1 MYNRHSAPA
10 APAYGRSYGTPATD
24 TPAYGHR
31 GNSGTIPYNGA
42 ATASAQ
48 GVSPQNNA
56 PTPMP
61 GQQVRNPMP
70 ATNRGQNSANGNGAH
85 APGTIPYKPSEK
97 SAHANGRQ
105 NYSGERQ
112 GESEPMSSRFISGK
126 ICKANAKNKVVDF
139 SSRLYAAKVED
150 FANVHGCGGN
160 DHAWNST
167 VAVTICDY
175 TKGTGEASV
184 SASYNIDAEIME
196 ILYHAAMDARLGK
209 LTASGD
215 ALVSAAAVALHEL
228 QRWEISGQQ
237 QPVSVVPFSELVQT
251 GQTMGN
257 AIQQN
262 NPVML
267 ANASGATL
275 SDLRRWAGN
284 RKQCPSAGV
293 PLRDIYKIRTD
304 LTNALANQDRPL
316 FEYSAEKNNPH
327 AEKDS
332 PDGLVPVS
340 KLYIAYTPTRKG
352 GEPSRYPW
360 FIQIENFRAPLNT
373 RPNGASSHDASRAVD
388 RKSVSINV
396 SADDFATAM
405 VAVKRYI
412 RIWEMVATIPVVRK
426 GLTLLEKIKAA
437 KSNK

>member
-1 MYNRHSAPA
+1 MYNRNPAPTAPTYGHVYGAPA
-10 APAYGRSYGTPATD
+10 TGAPASGYP
-24 TPAYGHR
+24 
-31 GNSGTIPYNGA
+31 GNNPGTIPYNGT
-42 ATASAQ
+42 ATAPVQATPTHGQRAHGSMPYAHGTQ
-48 GVSPQNNA
+48 A
-56 PTPMP
+56 PM
-61 GQQVRNPMP
+61 
-70 ATNRGQNSANGNGAH
+70 NGNTGH
-85 APGTIPYKPSEK
+85 APGTIPYNPGTEAA
-97 SAHANGRQ
+97 AHASGRPTP
-105 NYSGERQ
+105 YHVERQ
-112 GESEPMSSRFISGK
+112 PESEPMPSGFISGK
-126 ICKANAKNKVVDF
+126 ICKINAKDKVVDF
-139 SSRLYAAKVED
+139 TSRLYAAKVED
-150 FANVHGCGGN
+150 FANVHGCGGK

-167 VAVTICDY
+167 VAVTICDF

-184 SASYNIDAEIME
+184 TASYNIDAEIME

-209 LTASGD
+209 LPASKD

-262 NPVML
+262 NPAML

-275 SDLRRWAGN
+275 SDLRRWASN

-293 PLRDIYKIRTD
+293 PLRDIYKIKTD
-304 LTNALANQDRPL
+304 LTNALINQDRPL

-373 RPNGASSHDASRAVD
+373 RSNGASSHDASRAVN
-388 RKSVSINV
+388 RKAVSINV

-426 GLTLLEKIKAA
+426 GLALLERIKAA
-437 KSNK
+437 KNNK